1 MAIKLTK
8 QTMRKIDELQS
19 AIGTA
24 RSRGIRM
31 LPEALRRGVGAQG
44 AKDIKQLGRD
54 IMAEVLGVDARGTP
68 KGPLEAAAAKAV
80 RADSDNVRKRIAS
93 LVARGDP
100 TPADYYDILN
110 KVLVDSGSIMLTDPK
125 VVRGGLEAVRAS
137 GKCYCEA
144 CNACWACAACPA
156 TGTAGLVAAGVAGVT
171 VSTWV

>member
-1 MAIKLTK
+1 
-8 QTMRKIDELQS
+8 
-19 AIGTA
+19 
-24 RSRGIRM
+24 M

-125 VVRGGLEAVRAS
+125 VVRGAWKRCGPPVSVIAKRVTRAGHVRRAPPPVLRAWS
-137 GKCYCEA
+137 PRVWRGSPSPLG
-144 CNACWACAACPA
+144 CNSQ
-156 TGTAGLVAAGVAGVT
+156 VGV
-171 VSTWV
+171 